1 MKAADIMTTELVVL
15 KPEQTVQQ
23 AAQLFLEKNID
34 GAPVVGDDGRLLGL
48 LTKSNLY
55 RAVASGIDYAIPLG
69 AVMNDQ
75 VVTTSSENEVLQLLE
90 SPYGRLPV
98 MRGNDLVGI
107 ITRTD
112 IMYYYQKRLQ
122 TITEELTTVI
132 DSAYNAILSVDNQGI
147 VTLINPAAERLF
159 EVTKADI
166 IGFPV
171 SNILAFDYITSNN
184 NWENTSYSQKIEYED
199 KRLVCNQ
206 APIRVGNQVI
216 GTVFILQDISELE
229 QITSEL
235 RYAQDLNDEINAVIQ
250 ASYDSIFVTDAGG
263 KVLSVNDAYTRITGI
278 PADEILG
285 KTMYELVAEGYYDRS
300 ATIEVIRTGKPV
312 TFTQRIKTGK
322 TMLVTGNPIYDKN
335 GTLVRVLTNGRDIT
349 ELNQLRL
356 EVDQAQQLNL
366 HYQKELRKVKASADF
381 VVESKKLREIFDLV
395 YQVSKVDSTILIE
408 GESGVGKELIAQELH
423 NTSLR
428 QDKPFI
434 KINCGAIP
442 ETLLE
447 SELFGYEAGAFT
459 GARKEGKIGIFELA
473 NGGTLFLDEIAELP
487 VSLQVKLLRVLQDGQ
502 ITRIGGAHPISV
514 DVRIIAATNKSLQ
527 TMVRQNQF
535 REDLYYRLNVV
546 PIHVPPLRERKD
558 EIPALVSHYTRMY
571 NEKYGLNKRFDNE
584 LIGAFIRYDW
594 PGNIRELKNLIERAL
609 VTSSES
615 VIKEIR
621 FYDNE
626 DSPLS
631 YSRDHSVAT
640 DLKTAMEE
648 LERDLLTQC
657 LRQYGS
663 TRKAARILGISQ
675 TSVVRKASRYGIPLK
690 KEQAE

>member
-15 KPEQTVQQ
+15 NPEQTVQQ

-34 GAPVVGDDGRLLGL
+34 GAPVVGNDGRLIGL

-55 RAVASGIDYAIPLG
+55 RAIASGIDYTIPLG
-69 AVMNDQ
+69 AVMNDR
-75 VVTTSSENEVLQLLE
+75 VVTTSSENEVLRLLE

-112 IMYYYQKRLQ
+112 IMSYYQKRLQ

-132 DSAYNAILSVDNQGI
+132 DSAYNAILSVNNQGI

-159 EVTKADI
+159 EVSKADI
-166 IGFPV
+166 IGFSV
-171 SNILAFDYITSNN
+171 SKIPAFDYIISNN
-184 NWENTSYSQKIEYED
+184 NWENTSYSQRIEYED

-206 APIRVGNQVI
+206 APIRVGDQVI

-235 RYAQDLNDEINAVIQ
+235 RYAQDLNEEINAVIQ
-250 ASYDSIFVTDAGG
+250 ASYDSIFVTDNVG
-263 KVLSVNDAYTRITGI
+263 KVLSINDAYTRITGI
-278 PADEILG
+278 QADEILG
-285 KTMYELVAEGYYDRS
+285 KTMYELVAEGFFDRS

-335 GTLVRVLTNGRDIT
+335 GNLVRVLTNGRDIT

-366 HYQKELRKVKASADF
+366 HYQKELRKVKASTDF

-442 ETLLE
+442 EALLE

-502 ITRIGGAHPISV
+502 ITRIGGAHPITV

-558 EIPALVSHYTRMY
+558 EIPALVSHYTRIY

-631 YSRDHSVAT
+631 YSRDHSVAI
-640 DLKTAMEE
+640 DLKTAMED